1 MEILDLEEQEDG
13 SAIIHLDISEQEK
26 SILLEFAITE
36 LLKKYIRENP
46 VCAEPQN
53 NQLELDFGDGN

>member
-13 SAIIHLDISEQEK
+13 SAIIQLNMSEQEK

-36 LLKKYIRENP
+36 LLKKYIKENP
-46 VCAEPQN
+46 ARAEPQN
-53 NQLELDFGDGN
+53 NQLELDFA